1 MHLYANFFTCPSM
14 LSFTRTVTHRIK
26 RFNRNSHSNTHI
38 HKEKQSKHASNAS
51 FTVKERDTRA
61 WALWAMVRFTFC
73 ARTIA
78 ATALLTATAAQSKSE
93 ANGWCNLRLKLGERV
108 AETILRW
115 WSRLV
120 SILVAQSTPKRNQK
134 ETHVYY
140 SICVCVQRMQGKQI
154 SLALIHFH
162 TNAHTCADGT
172 LRRLID
178 KLHCAQYA
186 SGF

>member
-1 MHLYANFFTCPSM
+1 M

-26 RFNRNSHSNTHI
+26 RFNRNSHSHTHTCR
-38 HKEKQSKHASNAS
+38 EKQSKHASNAS

-78 ATALLTATAAQSKSE
+78 ATALLTATAAHSKSE
-93 ANGWCNLRLKLGERV
+93 ANGWCNLRFKLGERV
-108 AETILRW
+108 TETILRW

-140 SICVCVQRMQGKQI
+140 SIVCVCKECKESR
-154 SLALIHFH
+154 LAWHSYTNTQTH
-162 TNAHTCADGT
+162 THAQTAHSAG
-172 LRRLID
+172 
-178 KLHCAQYA
+178 
-186 SGF
+186 